1 MAKFEIVLNEKKG
14 SCETELFEKM
24 VKSGDIQATPVKS
37 MINENVSITGYA
49 LAHITTDDKD
59 FDMGYYATDKGILST
74 GSKVFKDSVEKY
86 FGEAKE
92 FRIIELRT
100 KKGTTFKVTPIL
112 EVAE

>member
-14 SCETELFEKM
+14 SCESELFEKM
-24 VKSGDIQATPVKS
+24 VKSGDIQATPVKA

-74 GSKVFKDSVEKY
+74 GSKVFEESVKKY
-86 FGEAKE
+86 FGECST